1 MTTALPI
8 PRPRPL
14 GLRFARLLLA
24 AAAIAAVPAPGFAQ
38 DSADEARLRKIEAEV
53 RALQRKVFPGGDGK
67 MFEPQIAAGSAQG
80 STAPAIGVIPP
91 ATTPVTDI
99 LVRLDALEAQLQ
111 ALTAR
116 SEEQANTLAQLE
128 LRIAA
133 LDGGAPPIAAAPVG
147 PPAAARA
154 AATTTTPPPVQT
166 VSAPAAVAPRP
177 AAPAATRPA
186 TPAPAPASSSAPAPA
201 RAPVSAPSAERLAA
215 VQAIAKPQ
223 TADPG
228 DDEYSYGFRLWSAQ
242 LYPEARQ
249 QLTKY
254 VEQYPNHARISF
266 GRNLLGRAFLDDKM
280 PKEAATWFLKNYQ
293 ADKNGERAPD
303 SLLYLGASMI
313 AMKDTKRACIALAE
327 FAETYPLIASGR
339 LASDYQAQRAKVTC
353 S

>member
-14 GLRFARLLLA
+14 GLRFARVLLA
-24 AAAIAAVPAPGFAQ
+24 AAAIAAVSAPGFAQ
-38 DSADEARLRKIEAEV
+38 DTADEARLRKIEAEV

-67 MFEPQIAAGSAQG
+67 MFEPQIAAGSPQG
-80 STAPAIGVIPP
+80 AAIQPTMGVIPP

-128 LRIAA
+128 LRLAA
-133 LDGGAPPIAAAPVG
+133 LEGGTAPIAAAPVG
-147 PPAAARA
+147 TPAAARR
-154 AATTTTPPPVQT
+154 AATTTTPPPAMKP
-166 VSAPAAVAPRP
+166 SAPAAVAPRP

-186 TPAPAPASSSAPAPA
+186 TATPAPAPAPTSTLA
-201 RAPVSAPSAERLAA
+201 SAPSAERLAA

-249 QLTKY
+249 QLTKF

-266 GRNLLGRAFLDDKM
+266 GRNLLGSAFLDDKM

-293 ADKNGERAPD
+293 ADKNGDRAPD